1 MDPLR
6 GSPCCRCHSWYAF
19 CVLPDSFG
27 SIRGPRAPVLSWSTD
42 VGPVVAL
49 AGRLDAGFGL
59 PLDFDLIISHG
70 PPYNSRRLS
79 TRERLITGSVP
90 APRACACAS
99 GRPANCWQVIGPF
112 TFWRLQHPRPGDS
125 YVGEVERGRWLT
137 VGLRWVCV
145 LFAFCPSGI
154 AFGRGQHSKASP
166 TPRSLRRAPSPR
178 HLNRVRGGGVMI
190 S

>member
-49 AGRLDAGFGL
+49 AGWLDAGFGL
-59 PLDFDLIISHG
+59 PQ
-70 PPYNSRRLS
+70 
-79 TRERLITGSVP
+79 
-90 APRACACAS
+90 RACACAS
-99 GRPANCWQVIGPF
+99 GRLANCWQVIGPF
-112 TFWRLQHPRPGDS
+112 TAWRLQHPRPGDS

-145 LFAFCPSGI
+145 LFAFCPSGL